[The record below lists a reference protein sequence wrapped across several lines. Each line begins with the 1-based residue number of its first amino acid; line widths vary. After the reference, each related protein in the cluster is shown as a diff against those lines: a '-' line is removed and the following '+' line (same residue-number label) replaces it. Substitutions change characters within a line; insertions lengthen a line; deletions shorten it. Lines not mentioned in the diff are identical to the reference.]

1 MLHINQR
8 DKKEN
13 AMQHLR
19 ILILTALIFS
29 IFFIAPAQAQ
39 QTPLDDECSAERNA
53 FWLLTYQDKNPP
65 HEENTIRKC
74 AVRDG
79 VKEKILSNRI
89 DDIYSN
95 NDPISLYVQPRT
107 GYQMTFFSETN
118 FGGERL
124 VFTDSRTETNPF
136 EVFSYIVEP
145 LQAVLPAQAQR
156 GPNSLDDCASH
167 TIAFWSLTYQG
178 TEESHD
184 SNSMRM
190 CAVVDSELGN
200 IPRVDRISS
209 NNDLISLSVELRTGY
224 QVTFFSE
231 TNFGGERL
239 VFTDSRTETNPFEV
253 FSYTVEPLQAV
264 PTTLALSHEVIT
276 AGSAHTCVVRADHR
290 VVCWGD
296 NNYGQTNVPASVQ
309 GETVQI
315 AVGSYYTCAL
325 RADRRVVCW
334 GNNSHGQTSVPDSV
348 QGEAVQ
354 IATANSSHACALRAD
369 HRVVCWGHGRSTIVP
384 DSVQGEAVQ
393 IDSGYW
399 HNCALQADHTVVCW
413 GYNNRGELNVP
424 DSIQGETV
432 QIAAGYGY
440 TCALRADRRVVCWGW
455 NHYGQATVPA
465 SIQGETVQIVVGSHH
480 TCAVQVDRRV
490 VCWGDNRL
498 GQTSVP
504 DSIQR
509 ESMQIDA
516 GWHHTC
522 AVQVDHKV
530 VCWGLNGNGQTTVPE
545 GLHVAS

>member
-1 MLHINQR
+1 
-8 DKKEN
+8 
-13 AMQHLR
+13 MQHLR
-19 ILILTALIFS
+19 ILILTALMLS
-29 IFFIAPAQAQ
+29 IFFVSPAQAQ

-107 GYQMTFFSETN
+107 GYQMTFFGAPN

-184 SNSMRM
+184 SSSVRV
-190 CAVVDSELGN
+190 CAVVDGELGN

-253 FSYTVEPLQAV
+253 FSYIVEPLQEV
-264 PTTLALSHEVIT
+264 PTTLELSHEVIT
-276 AGSAHTCVVRADHR
+276 AGAGHTCAVRADR
-290 VVCWGD
+290 TVVCWGH
-296 NNYGQTNVPASVQ
+296 NNHGQTNVPASVQ

-315 AVGSYYTCAL
+315 VAGSYYTCAL
-325 RADRRVVCW
+325 QADR
-334 GNNSHGQTSVPDSV
+334 T
-348 QGEAVQ
+348 
-354 IATANSSHACALRAD
+354 
-369 HRVVCWGHGRSTIVP
+369 VVCWGHNNHGQTNVP
-384 DSVQGEAVQ
+384 ASVQGEAVQ
-393 IDSGYW
+393 IDAADSYHACALLADRRVVCWGSFPKIVPDSVQGETVQIDAGYW
-399 HNCALQADHTVVCW
+399 SNCALQADRTVVCW
-413 GYNNRGELNVP
+413 GSNSKGERNVP
-424 DSIQGETV
+424 GSVQGETV

-440 TCALRADRRVVCWGW
+440 TCAVQADLTVVCWGW
-455 NHYGQATVPA
+455 NNYGQATVPDNV
-465 SIQGETVQIVVGSHH
+465 QGGTVQIALASHH
-480 TCAVQVDRRV
+480 TCAVQADRTA
-490 VCWGDNRL
+490 VCWGRNKYGR
-498 GQTSVP
+498 TTVP
-504 DSIQR
+504 DSVQGETMRIA
-509 ESMQIDA
+509 A

-522 AVQVDHKV
+522 AVQADRTV
-530 VCWGLNGNGQTTVPE
+530 VCWGLNGSGQTTVPD
-545 GLHVAS
+545 GLRVAY